1 MIHDLEPLP
10 VDTPL
15 PAPVESPAEP
25 STLTEGE
32 FEKASRLEFMMTLP
46 EDADPDKV
54 YLVDDVRGWTH
65 HVLPLLT
72 KLIPKLG
79 SLPTA
84 KLVSRLRGHA
94 LDSALILLG
103 RHRNRWRYDEHIELA
118 LDCAQVAGLF
128 ETPAPEKMRTRFL
141 DPYVRKFGTLPS
153 DPLEAWLYL
162 YRFWVTS
169 RRFKEKLRLRSWTLE
184 RARTQVR
191 TYVQRLLAK
200 RARLL
205 VIRLDLSYKEMWAS
219 EITIGQAKR
228 DLQRFLANL
237 RSKRQTDLQQGY
249 IWRLEDGEKTGYHFH
264 VAFFLNNRL
273 AHQAVYHAMAL
284 GEYWEHTITKGRG
297 RYWNCNASPN
307 PLQRAGIGVV
317 SWNDDDKRSELQK
330 ALDYLTKAAQT
341 VLIRSGRS
349 MGHGQVDEAPM
360 VGPGRPRRP
369 KADTLPDETGPAE
382 AAPLTYLPDVRDFE
396 EPGQEGS
403 DIHLQTG

>member
-1 MIHDLEPLP
+1 MIHDLDPLP

-25 STLTEGE
+25 CALTEAE
-32 FEKASRLEFMMTLP
+32 FEDASRLEFMMAHP
-46 EDADPDKV
+46 EDGNPGKV

-84 KLVSRLRGHA
+84 KLVSRLRGNA
-94 LDSALILLG
+94 LETALIHLG
-103 RHRNRWRYDEHIELA
+103 RHRNRWHYDEHIELA
-118 LDCAQVAGLF
+118 LDCAHCAGLF
-128 ETPAPEKMRTRFL
+128 ETPAPEKLRTRFL
-141 DPYVRKFGTLPS
+141 EPYARKFGILPS
-153 DPLEAWLYL
+153 EPLGAWFHL
-162 YRFWVTS
+162 YRFWVGS

-191 TYVQRLLAK
+191 NYVERLFAK

-205 VIRLDLSYKEMWAS
+205 VIRLDLSYKEKWAS
-219 EITIGQAKR
+219 EITIEQAKR

-237 RSKRQTDLQQGY
+237 RSKRQTDVQQGY

-273 AHQAVYHAMAL
+273 ANQAVYHAMAL
-284 GEYWEHTITKGRG
+284 GEYWEQTITKGRG
-297 RYWNCNASPN
+297 RYWNCNAIPN
-307 PLQRAGIGVV
+307 PMKRAGIGVV
-317 SWNDDDKRSELQK
+317 NWHDDDKRSELQK
-330 ALDYLTKAAQT
+330 ALDYLTKAAQM
-341 VLIRSGRS
+341 VLIRGGRS

-382 AAPLTYLPDVRDFE
+382 TSPLTYLPDVRDFE
-396 EPGQEGS
+396 DTEQEVS
-403 DIHLQTG
+403 DVHQQAG